1 MEHRFTGR
9 LRGTDRAGAAYIE
22 VPRFIMRALPWGRYV
37 RVVARINDKIEL
49 PATIMNVG
57 YGPSFLVPRHAVE
70 SCGADMNAAV
80 SISIRT

>member
-1 MEHRFTGR
+1 MEHRFTAR
-9 LRGTDRAGAAYIE
+9 LRGLDRESAAYVE
-22 VPRFIMRALPWGRYV
+22 VPRFVMRALPWGRYV
-37 RVVARINDKIEL
+37 RVVARINDIYDL